1 MTLGTFLQAII
12 SIVFI
17 YLILALLTSE
27 LQEYLATISEARAK
41 RLKQSIRQ
49 MLGEDGLKYTD
60 PEGFQ
65 VFSPPSWESQY
76 SLQDE
81 KLTIDKKGL
90 QKHQGQEINK
100 IGKSWIEGL
109 VISEIKDDQNIISDG
124 DKEVIWTNKNQEL
137 SVTEVIE
144 DSNTSQ
150 QGFVKNLTRFPVY
163 TNVVEIALVSSA
175 WLKGRILTPVVDS
188 DKIFKENGNKFIWID
203 TTNQQELP
211 DNAVNTTT
219 VEKCPVYTPSAA
231 IPSESKMWIQ
241 KSDVRLIDTADQGK
255 IFEETEA
262 EFIWV
267 DTKIKIID
275 SSSVKIDPNDPES
288 GSDKSIPAKKFPV
301 YQLVMPLA
309 QGSRFYIDDQKR
321 EIKSPL
327 KVNSLTE
334 KLYQHPQIVALN
346 QTAFRWL
353 SFLGISFMYPS
364 PLKLKKWN
372 GEDMFSLG
380 STVILIL
387 LIISLWLGLGFPFLQ
402 IVLVIFFVIVGVFN
416 FCHSQKIRRKS
427 GNTRNSQGP
436 GYIDDADLFVDTLI
450 DILKKESDAGFQP
463 NDKDGVKKTLE
474 TLTFYTPAQS
484 LLIDRVNLSSN
495 INDVDTFKQ
504 DIKKLYEEVQKR
516 STGVYKRNAK
526 GLSFLV
532 GLLIAV
538 VANADTFNM
547 MTHLTKANNE
557 FSQNLIAE
565 LEKNPQIF
573 NCPKENPK
581 CLNEAS
587 RQTQL
592 KQLINNSGTLPLGW
606 SFSELLALEHKK
618 ELLEQN
624 KAALEQNK
632 SELDQQIKKIEGE
645 REAKKLAITNNQ
657 ELVTFLASNE
667 SLCKEQEKECLNQV
681 VTALSKDPNR
691 SKLISLI
698 DQDFKNT
705 LKQSFDNPADF
716 SKKYKDF
723 LTKKREETKE
733 LEQALLL
740 FDFEKEDILIDLRKQ
755 LNDDQEIQKVNQE
768 IQKVTDEINKLKQ
781 SQTGKPPIP
790 QNSQDVVTRLTQL
803 SASSWDNID
812 RNVKIQGGWPR
823 VLFGWLITAIALSMG
838 APFWFDLLGRI
849 MNVRNAAKSPDSTT
863 SNQPDSTTSNQ

>member
-188 DKIFKENGNKFIWID
+188 AKIFNENGNKFIWID

-211 DNAVNTTT
+211 DNAVNTKT

-241 KSDVRLIDTADQGK
+241 KSDVRLIDTADRGK
-255 IFEETEA
+255 IFKETGA

-288 GSDKSIPAKKFPV
+288 GSDKSILAKKSPV

-309 QGSRFYIDDQKR
+309 PGSRFYIDDQKR

-416 FCHSQKIRRKS
+416 FRHSQKIRRKS

-768 IQKVTDEINKLKQ
+768 IQKVT
-781 SQTGKPPIP
+781 
-790 QNSQDVVTRLTQL
+790 

-863 SNQPDSTTSNQ
+863 SNQPDSTTSNP